1 MTLHDSSVGLLIL
14 SFAVWT
20 YASDVTKAIP
30 PNTSSQFAV
39 PELAPIATSVAP
51 ILLSQ
56 VRTCPHGRGRC
67 GR

>member
-1 MTLHDSSVGLLIL
+1 MTLHRSGVGVLIL

-20 YASDVTKAIP
+20 HASDVTKAIP
-30 PNTSSQFAV
+30 PNTSPQFAA

-51 ILLSQ
+51 ILMSQ
-56 VRTCPHGRGRC
+56 VRTCPRGRGRC